1 MSSIK
6 ITNPRPKLSEK
17 GKQADSRR
25 DDMYELETQ
34 VILRLPLEPAEH
46 LREIIREGGP
56 NLKDRLSVKL
66 ENDLRYGE
74 VRLDN
79 WLLYAKLL
87 DIPTI
92 VESLKTIDNKSF
104 YKTADVCQ
112 MLICKEERDLPT
124 TDDESPTKN
133 KKKDPNKVD
142 KKYLWPHGVTPPCKN
157 IRKRRFRKTLK
168 KKYVE
173 APEIE
178 KEVKRLLRADNEAV
192 NVKWEIVQDEDEPK
206 SNLMQDESTSQSMA
220 LATAETSMDP
230 DEKKHKTPMDSK
242 AATDSSRASSVVRD
256 VDIFGE
262 DVPSSDDG
270 DENINVDI
278 DENTRLSADDSRQSD
293 FSNSIQDASMI
304 TEFSKQM
311 FGSSPRSRQDSSN
324 LEPPG
329 TPPSQFMSF
338 DDTERMESDDNE
350 FGLPQLSREE
360 INSKISDLRRQ
371 LNDLRN
377 QRIQKEQEISQI
389 QNQTLRQ
396 RMQDSLDNILSQIL
410 DKEMEMQEYQSM
422 LE

>member
-1 MSSIK
+1 MSIK
-6 ITNPRPKLSEK
+6 ITNPKPKLSEK
-17 GKQADSRR
+17 ARQSDAKR
-25 DDMYELETQ
+25 DEYELETQ
-34 VILRLPLEPAEH
+34 VILRLPPEPAQH
-46 LREIIREGGP
+46 LREILREGGA
-56 NLKDRLSVKL
+56 NLKERLTVKL

-79 WLLYAKLL
+79 WLLYARLF

-104 YKTADVCQ
+104 YKTADICQ
-112 MLICKEERDLPT
+112 MIICKEELDLPT

-142 KKYLWPHGVTPPCKN
+142 KKFLWPHGITPPCKN

-192 NVKWEIVQDEDEPK
+192 NVKWEIVQDEDDPK
-206 SNLMQDESTSQSMA
+206 TAALLQDESTSQSMA

-242 AATDSSRASSVVRD
+242 AATDSSRASSVIPRD
-256 VDIFGE
+256 IDIFGE
-262 DVPSSDDG
+262 DVSSSDDD

-278 DENTRLSADDSRQSD
+278 DETTRLSADDSRQSD
-293 FSNSIQDASMI
+293 YSNSMQDQSII
-304 TEFSKQM
+304 TEFTKQM
-311 FGSSPRSRQDSSN
+311 FRSSPRSRQDSSN

-329 TPPSQFMSF
+329 TPPSQSLQF
-338 DDTERMESDDNE
+338 DDTNDND
-350 FGLPQLSREE
+350 FGLPQMSREE

-410 DKEMEMQEYQSM
+410 DKEMEMQDYQSM